1 MLWLDSVSCHHGD
14 HGEPGSWISAN
25 KLVCTLISQS
35 SEPITCE
42 PASMESQQHLKKVP
56 ATSYKSETT
65 KKTKLI
71 AFLHPPCLYS
81 CFISHVQFYVLCNV
95 HTEAFRAYRF
105 RTNRSIQV
113 VQPNGRFRAP
123 ASSPQG
129 SPCNLDAAIPMRSA
143 TKDSRNA

>member
-1 MLWLDSVSCHHGD
+1 MENPVAGYILTSLFV
-14 HGEPGSWISAN
+14 
-25 KLVCTLISQS
+25 LISQG

-42 PASMESQQHLKKVP
+42 PASMESQQHLKRVP

-71 AFLHPPCLYS
+71 AVLHPPCLYS
-81 CFISHVQFYVLCNV
+81 YFISHVQFYVLCNV

-113 VQPNGRFRAP
+113 VQPNGRAWGGASTSPLPIVTTSLQHHFP
-123 ASSPQG
+123 SSPPYLIA
-129 SPCNLDAAIPMRSA
+129 SYSFVIYCYCIVM
-143 TKDSRNA
+143 